1 VRSDARSRARSRR
14 ASRRRA
20 RVSRPP
26 GLRWLARLLVA
37 TAFAWSAQVQAQAGA
52 PARESSDPATSPTP
66 FDGIEIIADEP
77 GPGEVVTED
86 HTGTRTRIDARTLQR
101 RDVTLGDVL
110 ARETGVQ
117 RRSSGGFGSFASIT
131 VRAASAAQT
140 AVLLDGI
147 RLNSAGSPVVD
158 LETLDLL
165 SLDGIDVYRGITPIE
180 FGAGAIGGAVAL
192 STPRVAA
199 DAPPRVHLGIAAGS
213 FGLTRVEGARIAR
226 DGRWDSVLSAS
237 FTRADNDF
245 PFVDD
250 NGTPLNAADDR
261 RERRNN
267 ADAQRASLL
276 AKLGTAHGNG
286 ARTDLLLQLGARR
299 LGVPELRNRPD
310 NTASFDTGTA
320 QLQLR
325 HAHEP
330 LPDWQA
336 AHTAYLH
343 GQRDRYDDR
352 LSQVGLGRQDTS
364 TRSRTL
370 GLDSAWSRALGA
382 GELGVKAELRRETLA
397 GRDRLADTRNVD
409 ARRDRLS
416 LGARYSA
423 WLPGGRWVLAP
434 ALTVRRDADR
444 FDVAADD
451 GTGDRDEV
459 RRGDT
464 DLSPA
469 IGIRFDQDD
478 DTSWHASLSR
488 YSRQPAFAELFIDR
502 GLVRGNP
509 DLAPER
515 GVNLDAGIE
524 RRFGAVAGGGPDAV
538 PRTANGSLSVNVF
551 ASERRE
557 QIVTVFDARGV
568 GRAENVGEA
577 RVLGV
582 ELAVR
587 ADPTPRWSLSANL
600 TLQDAANRSDNP
612 VFDDRQLPGE
622 ARVAGFLGASF
633 RPAPHWRVR
642 LEADTLRNRY
652 YDTANKRAARDST
665 LVSAAVEHATRRF
678 RTTLSLTNLGDRN
691 VEDFNGFPRPGRAAL
706 LSLRYTPGKR
716 PS

>member
-1 VRSDARSRARSRR
+1 
-14 ASRRRA
+14 
-20 RVSRPP
+20 
-26 GLRWLARLLVA
+26 VA
-37 TAFAWSAQVQAQAGA
+37 TAQGTPA
-52 PARESSDPATSPTP
+52 PAP
-66 FDGIEIIADEP
+66 FDGIEIIADQP

-86 HTGTRTRIDARTLQR
+86 HTGSLTRIDRDTLQR

-158 LETLDLL
+158 LATLDLL
-165 SLDGIDVYRGITPIE
+165 ALEGIDVFRGITPIE
-180 FGAGAIGGAVAL
+180 FGAGAIGGAVSL
-192 STPRVAA
+192 TTPRVAA
-199 DAPPRVHLGIAAGS
+199 GAPPRVHLGIAAGN
-213 FGLTRVEGARIAR
+213 FGLARVEGARIAR

-237 FTRADNDF
+237 FTRSDNDF
-245 PFVDD
+245 AFIDD

-267 ADAQRASLL
+267 ADARRAGLL
-276 AKLGTAHGNG
+276 AKLGTGHAGG
-286 ARTDLLLQLGARR
+286 ARTDLLLQLGERR
-299 LGVPELRNRPD
+299 LGVPERRNRAD
-310 NTASFDTGTA
+310 NTASFDTATA

-325 HAHEP
+325 HAHRP
-330 LPDWQA
+330 LPPWTA

-343 GQRDRYDDR
+343 GQQDRYDDR
-352 LSQVGLGRQDTS
+352 LSQVGLGRQDTR
-364 TRSRTL
+364 TRSHTL
-370 GLDSAWSRALGA
+370 GLDSAWSRTLGA

-397 GRDRLADTRNVD
+397 ARDRLVPVRDVD
-409 ARRDRLS
+409 AQRDRVS

-444 FDVAADD
+444 FDTAAGGIDD
-451 GTGDRDEV
+451 DERDEV
-459 RRGDT
+459 RRADT

-469 IGIRFDQDD
+469 IGVRFDQSD
-478 DTSWHASLSR
+478 DTGWHASLSR
-488 YSRQPAFAELFIDR
+488 YSRQPAFSELFIDR

-515 GVNLDAGIE
+515 GVNLEAGVE
-524 RRFGAVAGGGPDAV
+524 RRFGPVPERAADVADGANADPDA
-538 PRTANGSLSVNVF
+538 RTLHGSLSANVF

-568 GRAENVGEA
+568 GRSENVGQA
-577 RVLGV
+577 RVLGL
-582 ELAVR
+582 ELAAR
-587 ADPTPRWSLSANL
+587 ISPAPRWSLSANL
-600 TLQDAANRSDNP
+600 TVQDAANRSDNP
-612 VFDDRQLPGE
+612 VFDGRQLPGE
-622 ARVAGFLGASF
+622 ARVAGFAGASF
-633 RPAPHWRVR
+633 RPAARWRLR
-642 LEADTLRNRY
+642 LEADALRTRY

-665 LVSAAVEHATRRF
+665 LISAAIEHLTRRF

-691 VEDFNGFPRPGRAAL
+691 VEDFNGFPRPGRGAS